1 MKKLSISVLC
11 VITSGLTAC
20 ATPPVA
26 KMTLHICDAETGNPV
41 DQVAVRTQF
50 KPNKNKRLVSKIMY
64 SDTNGVCVVE
74 GPINYVNMASGIT
87 KIGYY
92 KSQAQLDFKGQNKIL
107 NRWEPWNPT
116 LEVKLRPIKNPVSMV
131 HKYIEWNVK
140 IPVFN
145 KPVGFDLEVGDWVA
159 PYGKGKVSD
168 FVFTAYEKITGAKVE
183 LGYSLNFSNKLDGIQ
198 EYLIDKKRNSSFIL
212 PYKAPEQN
220 YDSGLKKYLT
230 STGNIDVKT
239 NLKMYNND
247 VYYIFRVRTSKDK
260 DGNICANYGYI
271 KRELEITSKGKFKFE
286 YWLNTNSTSRSLE
299 WIGNVPHDQRKNYK

>member
-1 MKKLSISVLC
+1 MKYLLNLIIMLNAGCVMAGSPPKQKVTFHVTDVETSKVLTNATVTVFNDTWETKKVDLNGFCTFTGKGISFGWKGTGKHVGYYDDMSGVTYKKL
-11 VITSGLTAC
+11 
-20 ATPPVA
+20 
-26 KMTLHICDAETGNPV
+26 
-41 DQVAVRTQF
+41 
-50 KPNKNKRLVSKIMY
+50 
-64 SDTNGVCVVE
+64 
-74 GPINYVNMASGIT
+74 
-87 KIGYY
+87 
-92 KSQAQLDFKGQNKIL
+92 NKIL
-107 NRWEPWNPT
+107 NRWEPWNAT
-116 LEVKLRPIKNPVSMV
+116 VEIKLRPIKNPVPMV
-131 HKYIEWNVK
+131 HKRIESLK

>member
-1 MKKLSISVLC
+1 MKRMIYLLFICSINTGCFAVKDTKKK
-11 VITSGLTAC
+11 ITFHITDQETSKVVTNATVKIYNKGWHQKKVDSNGFCTFIGSGPVFGWTGHTKAFGYYNDSSGL
-20 ATPPVA
+20 
-26 KMTLHICDAETGNPV
+26 E
-41 DQVAVRTQF
+41 F
-50 KPNKNKRLVSKIMY
+50 EKR
-64 SDTNGVCVVE
+64 
-74 GPINYVNMASGIT
+74 
-87 KIGYY
+87 
-92 KSQAQLDFKGQNKIL
+92 NKIL

-116 LEVKLRPIKNPVSMV
+116 LEVKLRPIKNPVPMV

-212 PYKAPEQN
+212 PHKAPEQN

-299 WIGNVPHDQRKNYK
+299 WIGNVPQDQRKNYK